1 MSALAPTLERYFT
14 AHLVH
19 SLNASSHTI
28 TAYRDT
34 WRLLLGWVLSTGKHR
49 PETVDLGV
57 LDSATISAFLRYL
70 EDERGNGIRTRN
82 ARLAALHSFFSY
94 ATLHHPEH
102 ADSIARVLAIPVK
115 RHSRTDISY
124 LTDTETIALLGAV
137 DTHTRTGRRDRVLI
151 LIAVSTGMR
160 VSELTALTWADVHLG
175 VGAHVVCHGKGR
187 KTRATPLSREDVA
200 ALSIWKTERAPASS
214 DVVFPTRDGTR
225 MSTDAIAQRLTIHVA
240 AATITAPTLKTKT
253 ISPHVLRHTA
263 AMRLLHAGIDTTVI
277 ALWLGHESPETTLIY
292 LHADLALK
300 ERALERVRP
309 TGVKPGRYA
318 PGDSLMAF
326 LEAL

>member
-1 MSALAPTLERYFT
+1 MTALAPTLEKYF
-14 AHLVH
+14 AHHLTH
-19 SLNASSHTI
+19 SLNASSNTI
-28 TAYRDT
+28 AAYRDT
-34 WRLLLGWVLSTGKHR
+34 WRLLLGWLLSVENHH
-49 PETVDLGV
+49 PETIDLHL
-57 LDSATISAFLRYL
+57 LDSATISSFLRYL
-70 EDERGNGIRTRN
+70 EDERGNSIRTRN
-82 ARLAALHSFFSY
+82 VRLAALHSFFSF
-94 ATLHHPEH
+94 AALHHPEH
-102 ADSIARVLAIPVK
+102 ADSIGRVLAIPVK

-124 LTDTETIALLGAV
+124 LTEPETSALLAAA
-137 DTHTRTGRRDRVLI
+137 DCTTRSGRRDRLLFV
-151 LIAVSTGMR
+151 IAVSTGMR

-187 KTRATPLSREDVA
+187 KMRATPLSREDVA
-200 ALSIWKTERAPASS
+200 ALTIWKTEQSPIDHS
-214 DVVFPTRDGTR
+214 VVFPTRDGTR
-225 MSTDAIAQRLTIHVA
+225 MSTDAVAQRLKVHVA
-240 AATITAPTLKTKT
+240 AATGRAPTLKTKT

-309 TGVKPGRYA
+309 TGIQPGRYA
-318 PGDSLMAF
+318 PGDKLMAF